1 MEKTVGRTLR
11 PRSPHRLFRF
21 ESYSGLR
28 VLSRLLSLIGVLS
41 RLLGVLPLLRVLLSL
56 RVLCGL
62 LRVLTLL
69 RVLRRIHRSLAGRR
83 RVLSG
88 LRHRTGVG
96 ARVCAGCAHGLC
108 LSLLAVAHHDKEHDA
123 ADDDNGQNAKKNPLH
138 A

>member
-28 VLSRLLSLIGVLS
+28 VLSGLLSLIRVLT
-41 RLLGVLPLLRVLLSL
+41 RLLRVLLSL

-69 RVLRRIHRSLAGRR
+69 RVLRRIRGSLAGRSG
-83 RVLSG
+83 VLSG
-88 LRHRTGVG
+88 LRHRAGVG
-96 ARVCAGCAHGLC
+96 ARVCAGGAHGLC
-108 LSLLAVAHHDKEHDA
+108 LSLLAVAHDDEDNDA
-123 ADDDNGQNAKKNPLH
+123 ADNDNGQNAKKNPLH

>member
-28 VLSRLLSLIGVLS
+28 VLSGLLSLIRVLT
-41 RLLGVLPLLRVLLSL
+41 RLLRVLLSL

-69 RVLRRIHRSLAGRR
+69 RVLRRIHRSLAGRSG
-83 RVLSG
+83 VLSG

-96 ARVCAGCAHGLC
+96 AGVCAGGAHGLC
-108 LSLLAVAHHDKEHDA
+108 LSLLAVAHDDEDNDA
-123 ADDDNGQNAKKNPLH
+123 ADNDNGQNAKKNPLH